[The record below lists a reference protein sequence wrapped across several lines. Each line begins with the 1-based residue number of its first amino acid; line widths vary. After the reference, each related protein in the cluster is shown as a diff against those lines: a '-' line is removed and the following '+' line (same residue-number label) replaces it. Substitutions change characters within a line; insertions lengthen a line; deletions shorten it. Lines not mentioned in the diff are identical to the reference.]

1 MTILILIDEKKE
13 EKTQKNNPNEKKIKK
28 NGDLETDSDLLKRLN
43 TNLKAKEARFKK
55 NQELKEF
62 NDLRTI
68 EMSNRYKAL
77 NEEDREVV
85 EEGISKITKI

>member
-1 MTILILIDEKKE
+1 MILKDEKKE

-85 EEGISKITKI
+85 KEGISKITKI